1 MGKISL
7 DQIVRNVREM
17 PSLPNILMQIMT
29 LVEEPDST
37 VTDLEKVILKDQAL
51 TSKVLQLAN
60 STHYG
65 YSRRISTISEATVL
79 LGFQTIKSIALAS
92 SVNKMLVKEL
102 PGYGLKKDM
111 LWEQSQSCAIIA
123 RFMAKKLKLRN
134 INPEQAYIAGLLRD
148 IGKVIL
154 NYYVTNEFY
163 QIIDLAQSGKKTFLE
178 AEKEVLGFDHG
189 QIGAKIAEKW
199 NFPVDLVEAIAY
211 HHMPQESKN
220 NPTLVSI
227 VHVADTIVM
236 TLGIGLGIDGLN
248 YNFSSYALDTLN
260 IDNQDIG
267 QIISDVSDMLH
278 DEAGFKLNG

>member
-1 MGKISL
+1 MSKASL
-7 DQIVRNVREM
+7 EQIVRKVRDM
-17 PSLPNILMQIMT
+17 PSLPDTMMQIIGLT
-29 LVEEPDST
+29 EDPEST
-37 VTDLEKVILKDQAL
+37 VKDLEEVILKDQTL

-79 LGFQTIKSIALAS
+79 LGFQAIKSIALAS
-92 SVNKMLVKEL
+92 SVNKILVKEL
-102 PGYGLKKDM
+102 PGYGLKKNM

-123 RFMAKKLKLRN
+123 RFIAKKLRIKN
-134 INPEQAYIAGLLRD
+134 INPEEAYIAGLLRD

-163 QIIDLAQSGKKTFLE
+163 QIVEIVQSGEKTFLE

-189 QIGAKIAEKW
+189 QIGAKVAEKW

-211 HHMPQESKN
+211 HHIPQEAKN

-227 VHVADTIVM
+227 IHIADTIVM
-236 TLGIGLGIDGLN
+236 MLGIDLGIDSLK
-248 YNFSSYALDTLN
+248 YNFSRYAMDILN
-260 IDNQDIG
+260 IDEHTIE
-267 QIISDVSDMLH
+267 QIISDVSDVLY
-278 DEAGFKLNG
+278 DEEGFNLS

>member
-1 MGKISL
+1 MKKASL
-7 DQIVRNVREM
+7 EQIVRKVRDM
-17 PSLPNILMQIMT
+17 PSLPDTMMQIIRLT
-29 LVEEPDST
+29 EDPDST
-37 VTDLEKVILKDQAL
+37 VQDLEEVILKDQAL

-92 SVNKMLVKEL
+92 SVNKILVKEL
-102 PGYGLKKDM
+102 PGYGLKKNM

-123 RFMAKKLKLRN
+123 RFIAKKLRLKN
-134 INPEQAYIAGLLRD
+134 INPEEAYIAGLLRD

-163 QIIDLAQSGKKTFLE
+163 QIIEIVQSGEKTFLE

-189 QIGAKIAEKW
+189 QIGAKVAEKW

-211 HHMPQESKN
+211 HHVPQEAKN

-227 VHVADTIVM
+227 VHIADTIVM
-236 TLGIGLGIDGLN
+236 MLGIDLGIDSLK
-248 YNFSSYALDTLN
+248 YNFSKYALDTLN
-260 IDNQDIG
+260 IDEHAIEQY
-267 QIISDVSDMLH
+267 ISDVSDVLH
-278 DEAGFKLNG
+278 DEAGFNLS